1 MKNWLVLFF
10 RFVYFCYVIESIG
23 MFLIKVMFLGD
34 ELKDN
39 RMFYYIERIGRFKLV
54 INLFELGCFEIFNN
68 GCVKY

>member
-10 RFVYFCYVIESIG
+10 RFVYFCYVIESI
-23 MFLIKVMFLGD
+23 LIKVMFLGD